1 MQLLSEGAHIASDPR
16 KSRGFIMHDEIK
28 RGRFGDYMLTER
40 PPTVAEYCSLRVGA
54 GLTPKDPMAAEA
66 GLARTLY
73 AVCLEYRGEA
83 IGMGRVVGDGGV
95 FFDVVDIAV
104 MPDHQKKGFGK
115 AIMDALMAYIRRTAR
130 PTAWISLMAGP
141 GVEEF
146 YKRYGFITRGPD
158 RPGMSF
164 MVEHD
169 RPAAE

>member
-1 MQLLSEGAHIASDPR
+1 
-16 KSRGFIMHDEIK
+16 
-28 RGRFGDYMLTER
+28 
-40 PPTVAEYCSLRVGA
+40 
-54 GLTPKDPMAAEA
+54 MAAEA